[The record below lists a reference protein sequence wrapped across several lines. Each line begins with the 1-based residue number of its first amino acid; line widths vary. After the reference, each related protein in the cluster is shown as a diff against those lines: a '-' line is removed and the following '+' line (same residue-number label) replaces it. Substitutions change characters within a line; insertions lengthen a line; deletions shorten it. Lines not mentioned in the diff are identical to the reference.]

1 MANRRT
7 SGRTKATDDAFQG
20 ADEQFRLLI
29 ENAPDLISALD
40 CGAVFLYASPSS
52 ERILG
57 YKPEELIGRNAFDFV
72 HPQDAQG
79 MRTVLTTAIQGP
91 GAAFSVEFRFRNKD
105 GAWRFIEAVGNSLL
119 DSSGSARVLISSRDL
134 TDRKRAE
141 AAQQQEAQIS
151 AALARVGQE
160 LIAALDS
167 PLLVDRLCRVSAEVL
182 GCDYSYILL
191 SEADEGTLGPVLRSG
206 GPAEGQEVARVM
218 KAPAAM
224 MSALFSRLK
233 SDDVTQVDTIP
244 HLLPVPEHERLGAP
258 HNLCMALRHG
268 MNLIGVQVALSRGGR
283 KPFTETQRRI
293 ARGISQVA
301 SRALEHERIV
311 EKLDLSNRLK
321 SEFVATMSHEIRTPL
336 TVITG
341 YVDLM
346 LEGTFGALKA
356 VQAEAL
362 QRVQKSSLEVLD
374 LINATLDLGRL
385 EAGHVPLEMQEISI
399 ASLLDEVDGETREL
413 QEQSGLRFLW
423 DAPRQ
428 IPRVLADAAKL
439 KVVLKNLIGN
449 AVKFTEAGTVTV
461 EVHAGNGGVEV
472 SISDTGIGI
481 APEALPII
489 FEPFRQADG
498 SRMKRQGGV
507 GLGLYIVRR
516 LLDMMGGSVTVDT
529 EVGCGSTFRVLLP
542 ASSPTGG
549 PSVA

>member
-1 MANRRT
+1 
-7 SGRTKATDDAFQG
+7 
-20 ADEQFRLLI
+20 
-29 ENAPDLISALD
+29 
-40 CGAVFLYASPSS
+40 
-52 ERILG
+52 
-57 YKPEELIGRNAFDFV
+57 
-72 HPQDAQG
+72 
-79 MRTVLTTAIQGP
+79 
-91 GAAFSVEFRFRNKD
+91 
-105 GAWRFIEAVGNSLL
+105 
-119 DSSGSARVLISSRDL
+119 
-134 TDRKRAE
+134 
-141 AAQQQEAQIS
+141 
-151 AALARVGQE
+151 
-160 LIAALDS
+160 
-167 PLLVDRLCRVSAEVL
+167 
-182 GCDYSYILL
+182 
-191 SEADEGTLGPVLRSG
+191 
-206 GPAEGQEVARVM
+206 M